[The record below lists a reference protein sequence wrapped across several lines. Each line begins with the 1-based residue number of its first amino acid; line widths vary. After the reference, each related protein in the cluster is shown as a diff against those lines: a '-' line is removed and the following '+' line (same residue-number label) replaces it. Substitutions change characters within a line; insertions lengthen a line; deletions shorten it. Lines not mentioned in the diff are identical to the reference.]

1 MALPKC
7 LRRSGIAALSQVQ
20 ELGTKGRKILWPIQM
35 DRGKLCT
42 CCPISHRARQEVQE
56 TSTSLATASVWLQ
69 LLWALDVEIRLH
81 PSSQFFRHRC
91 FSTTKREIFKK
102 PRDSCRFF
110 STPLTVGTEKGK
122 PDI

>member
-91 FSTTKREIFKK
+91 FSTTKRENF
-102 PRDSCRFF
+102 
-110 STPLTVGTEKGK
+110 
-122 PDI
+122 